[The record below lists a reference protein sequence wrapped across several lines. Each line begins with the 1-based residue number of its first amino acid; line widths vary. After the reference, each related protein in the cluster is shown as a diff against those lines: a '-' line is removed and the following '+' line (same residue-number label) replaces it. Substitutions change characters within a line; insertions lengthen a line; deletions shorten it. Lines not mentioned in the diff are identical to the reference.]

1 MASYSRRNLTGAGLG
16 HGCRSQSE
24 PCTESRDGRR
34 SVSAET
40 AGTANGYACDDLC
53 RISGLGQDIARRLD
67 EAGIRTYAEL
77 ADCSFGEIA
86 KALPG
91 AGPLLWRCIDG
102 WRHRAQELRGGTV
115 TALER
120 GGPAAGNGQ
129 HYESFIVRVLLNN
142 DGSIRDTRMEHIGTG
157 EVKRW
162 AGWEHDAMLGFIK
175 EAAAPTAPPVLL
187 AAPVGP
193 LDAEPHPESVP
204 DSVAEPSATSQVRPI
219 SQPPVTAKA
228 PTTPL
233 PLAQP
238 EASQATAGSA
248 AADASPP
255 GLLAPIVRLRPD
267 RTVLRTAQPFA
278 VTLSLDLTKLAPQS
292 GRLMYSAVIVARQ
305 LGGRSGGTLASP
317 RGLVRAADTI
327 TITIDAAGLPPGI
340 YLLEAAVS
348 LRAEGASRAGAAA
361 MAEGIMLRVLPS

>member
-1 MASYSRRNLTGAGLG
+1 
-16 HGCRSQSE
+16 
-24 PCTESRDGRR
+24 
-34 SVSAET
+34 VSGET
-40 AGTANGYACDDLC
+40 AGTANGSARDDLT
-53 RISGLGQDIARRLD
+53 RIAGLGQDIARRLD
-67 EAGIRTYAEL
+67 EAGIGTYAEL
-77 ADCSFGEIA
+77 AGCSFGEIA

-91 AGPLLWRCIDG
+91 AGPPLWRSING
-102 WRHRAQELRGGTV
+102 WRHRAQEFAGRT
-115 TALER
+115 TMPPER
-120 GGPAAGNGQ
+120 DDPAAGNGQ

-175 EAAAPTAPPVLL
+175 EAAAPPVLL

-204 DSVAEPSATSQVRPI
+204 ESVAEPSATSQVRPI
-219 SQPPVTAKA
+219 SQPPVAAKA

-238 EASQATAGSA
+238 EASQAKADSA

-292 GRLMYSAVIVARQ
+292 DRLMYSAVIVARQ
-305 LGGRSGGTLASP
+305 LGGKSGGTLASP

-348 LRAEGASRAGAAA
+348 LRAEDASRAGAAA